1 MLARRF
7 LWVIAGL
14 IVLTIAAALAY
25 RLFGEQLMRAAMVP
39 SVSFADSPQAAAPDY
54 RRADMWVARPDLP
67 DDPSRWTPEGY
78 EAAPRPGVA
87 IFYLHPT
94 TYLGRDRWNGPFDDA
109 EANERTRMFTQ
120 TQASAFNGVGA
131 VWAPRYRQATFGA
144 FLTNKD
150 DANKAIDLAYRDISA
165 AFDTFLASVP
175 ENRPVILAGHSQGSL
190 LLLRLLKERVAGTPA
205 ARRILA
211 VYAVGWPISIE
222 ADLPALG
229 LAACDGP
236 GQINCI
242 LSWQSFAEPAEPGL
256 IRDAFDRVPGLA
268 GGDRK
273 GTRLLCTNPLTGAPG
288 TTAPAAANLG
298 ALRPTADYA
307 DVVVES
313 GRVGAECADSGILL
327 IGEGPD
333 GFGRYVLPG
342 NNYHVYDYTLFWANI
357 RADAEAR
364 TGAWFAQ
371 APR

>member
-7 LWVIAGL
+7 LWIIAGL
-14 IVLTIAAALAY
+14 IVLTIAAALGY
-25 RLFGEQLMRAAMVP
+25 RLFGEHLMRAAMVP
-39 SVSFADSPQAAAPDY
+39 SVSFEASRQAPAPDY
-54 RRADMWVARPDLP
+54 RRAALWLARPDLP

-78 EAAPRPGVA
+78 EPAPKPGVA

-94 TYLGRDRWNGPFDDA
+94 TYLGRDRWNGPFDNA
-109 EANERTRMFTQ
+109 EANERARLFTQ

-144 FLTNKD
+144 FLSDKG
-150 DANKAIDLAYRDISA
+150 DAEKAIDFAYGDISA
-165 AFDTFLASVP
+165 AFDAFLATVP
-175 ENRPVILAGHSQGSL
+175 ASRPIILVGHSQGSM
-190 LLLRLLKERVAGTPA
+190 LLLRLLKDRIAGTPL

-211 VYAVGWPISIE
+211 VYAAGWPISLE

-229 LAACDGP
+229 LDACDGP

-242 LSWQSFAEPAEPGL
+242 LSWQSFAEPADPGL
-256 IRDAFDRVPGLA
+256 IRDAFDRAPGLTGA
-268 GGDRK
+268 NRK

-288 TTAPAAANLG
+288 TAALPAANLG
-298 ALRPTADYA
+298 ALQPTDDYA
-307 DVVVES
+307 GVVLQS
-313 GRVGAECADSGILL
+313 ARIGARCADSGILL
-327 IGEGPD
+327 IGSAPQ

-342 NNYHVYDYTLFWANI
+342 NNYHVYDYALFWANI

-364 TGAWFAQ
+364 TATWFGQ